1 MFSSYYSLWRQQR
14 RRTLGTSQ
22 LLTFTMNEPAITVHA
37 MFPTAYHQTHPSQA
51 VPHIYNADTL
61 LARGRT
67 IARAG
72 CGLSGWRSYDTIS
85 TRGCFLRNAFTYVF
99 PPPLAPTTVDVPSNA
114 VKEWNTRPSE
124 SEIFSIAGLR
134 PFESTL
140 VGPPPCHPA
149 VPLHDQKLDDPPQSP
164 KKHVKV
170 NVDVGPLDELI
181 PLPHYIPAPLDV
193 RTPLP
198 RSSPPDTYPTFAPI
212 PPQTTSSVEDLLSS
226 IYARVAWLIPVRGVP
241 PWNDVSRASVA
252 LGHFSAL
259 GPRHLPASDIFWTH
273 DALRQFWTFL
283 CSCSETLGSVTGP
296 LSLSF
301 HTAPRSSLMRS
312 QQVTTSPGASPCH
325 LANNEFEMTSD
336 PEPLMS
342 IVRALTDIDYVKVYC
357 DAPWAMSVR
366 RALAQWT
373 YEEDGCAGG
382 AVGGIQF
389 LEFAKLVLVN
399 ETGEGVL
406 VL

>member
-1 MFSSYYSLWRQQR
+1 MDK
-14 RRTLGTSQ
+14 
-22 LLTFTMNEPAITVHA
+22 PAITVHA
-37 MFPTAYHQTHPSQA
+37 MFPTAHHQTHPSQA
-51 VPHIYNADTL
+51 ASHIHNADTL
-61 LARGRT
+61 LARGCT

-72 CGLSGWRSYDTIS
+72 CGLSGWRTHDIIS

-99 PPPLAPTTVDVPSNA
+99 PPPLAPTTADVPSSA

-140 VGPPPCHPA
+140 VSPPPGHPA
-149 VPLHDQKLDDPPQSP
+149 VLVHDQKLGDPQSP
-164 KKHVKV
+164 KKRLKV

-181 PLPHYIPAPLDV
+181 PLPHYIPALLDV
-193 RTPLP
+193 RTQLP
-198 RSSPPDTYPTFAPI
+198 RFPLDIHPTICSHPSILVSP
-212 PPQTTSSVEDLLSS
+212 
-226 IYARVAWLIPVRGVP
+226 WLIPVRGVP

-252 LGHFSAL
+252 LGPFSAL
-259 GPRHLPASDIFWTH
+259 GPGHLPASDIVWTH

-301 HTAPRSSLMRS
+301 HTAPRSSSMRS
-312 QQVTTSPGASPCH
+312 QQS
-325 LANNEFEMTSD
+325 EMTSSD
-336 PEPLMS
+336 PEPLMP
-342 IVRALTDIDYVKVYC
+342 IVRASKPALTDIDYVKVYC

-366 RALAQWT
+366 RELAQWT
-373 YEEDGCAGG
+373 YKEDGRAEGAGT
-382 AVGGIQF
+382 AGGIQF

-406 VL
+406 VS

>member
-1 MFSSYYSLWRQQR
+1 
-14 RRTLGTSQ
+14 
-22 LLTFTMNEPAITVHA
+22 MNKPTITVHA

-51 VPHIYNADTL
+51 ASHIHNADTL

-72 CGLSGWRSYDTIS
+72 CGLSGWRTRDTIS

-99 PPPLAPTTVDVPSNA
+99 PPPLAPTTADVPSRA

-140 VGPPPCHPA
+140 VSPPPGHPA
-149 VPLHDQKLDDPPQSP
+149 VPVHDQKLDDPPRSP
-164 KKHVKV
+164 KKCVK
-170 NVDVGPLDELI
+170 
-181 PLPHYIPAPLDV
+181 PHYIPAPLDV

-198 RSSPPDTYPTFAPI
+198 RSPLDIHPTFAPI
-212 PPQTTSSVEDLLSS
+212 PPQTRSSVGDLLSS

-259 GPRHLPASDIFWTH
+259 GPGHLPASDIVWTH

-283 CSCSETLGSVTGP
+283 CSCSETLDSVTGP

-301 HTAPRSSLMRS
+301 HTAPRSSSMRS

-325 LANNEFEMTSD
+325 LANKESEMTSFD
-336 PEPLMS
+336 PEPLMP

-357 DAPWAMSVR
+357 DAPWAMPVR

-373 YEEDGCAGG
+373 YEEDGAEG
-382 AVGGIQF
+382 ARALGGIQF

-406 VL
+406 VS

>member
-1 MFSSYYSLWRQQR
+1 
-14 RRTLGTSQ
+14 
-22 LLTFTMNEPAITVHA
+22 MNKPAIAVHA
-37 MFPTAYHQTHPSQA
+37 MFPLAYHQTHPSQA
-51 VPHIYNADTL
+51 AAHIHNADTL
-61 LARGRT
+61 LAQGRT

-72 CGLSGWRSYDTIS
+72 CGLSGWRAHDTIS

-99 PPPLAPTTVDVPSNA
+99 PPPLAPTTADVPSSA

-140 VGPPPCHPA
+140 VSLPPGNPA
-149 VPLHDQKLDDPPQSP
+149 VLVHDQKLDDPPQSP
-164 KKHVKV
+164 KKRVKV

-181 PLPHYIPAPLDV
+181 PLPHYISAPLDV
-193 RTPLP
+193 RIPLP
-198 RSSPPDTYPTFAPI
+198 RSPLDIHPTFAPI

-226 IYARVAWLIPVRGVP
+226 IYARVAWLIPVRGVQ

-252 LGHFSAL
+252 LGHLSVL
-259 GPRHLPASDIFWTH
+259 GPGHLPASDIVWTH

-283 CSCSETLGSVTGP
+283 CSCSETQGSVTGP

-301 HTAPRSSLMRS
+301 HTAPRSSSMRS
-312 QQVTTSPGASPCH
+312 QQGTTLPGASPCH
-325 LANNEFEMTSD
+325 LANNESEMTSSD
-336 PEPLMS
+336 PEPLMP
-342 IVRALTDIDYVKVYC
+342 IVRVLTDIDYVKVYC

-366 RALAQWT
+366 RMLAQWT
-373 YEEDGCAGG
+373 YEEDGCAEG
-382 AVGGIQF
+382 ARTVGGIQF

-406 VL
+406 VS